1 MAFNPA
7 HVAITACCAG
17 VMRMLSPL
25 IKGIMI
31 GRARFSI
38 SCLIQPLLQRGV
50 QTHGIFQSRMSPDL
64 LTRWNWSTLGLR
76 IPRTDA
82 YLVVRVFG
90 KNRWHQ
96 RGNTCSFVS
105 GPAVPQNMQLVIV
118 GGLICFSLSA
128 SLIITDKIGRQ
139 IGRTRPLRGRA
150 SWCIYHTSDLLPT
163 RLGVTAAENR
173 LNNGRGEP
181 SRPSRSSATATT
193 TLERVGRGW
202 GPLFDVVFEERVREA
217 EDLTGGAEE
226 GWPRQEPRRVFR
238 RRHGDDQSARAH
250 LEIHR
255 QGTL

>member
-17 VMRMLSPL
+17 VMRTLSPL

-38 SCLIQPLLQRGV
+38 SRLIQPLLQRDV
-50 QTHGIFQSRMSPDL
+50 QTHGIFQSRIFPV
-64 LTRWNWSTLGLR
+64 LTRWNWFTLGPR

-105 GPAVPQNMQLVIV
+105 GRAVPQNMQRVIV
-118 GGLICFSLSA
+118 GGVICFSLPA
-128 SLIITDKIGRQ
+128 SLIMADKIERQ
-139 IGRTRPLRGRA
+139 IGRTQQQRSAAPLRGCA
-150 SWCIYHTSDLLPT
+150 SRRIYHTHDFLPT
-163 RLGVTAAENR
+163 RLGVTAAGNR

-181 SRPSRSSATATT
+181 SRLSRSSSTATT
-193 TLERVGRGW
+193 ALERVGRGW
-202 GPLFDVVFEERVREA
+202 DPLFDVVRLR
-217 EDLTGGAEE
+217 GG
-226 GWPRQEPRRVFR
+226 
-238 RRHGDDQSARAH
+238 QS
-250 LEIHR
+250 
-255 QGTL
+255 